1 MLDIS
6 KFVTV
11 DDNGKP
17 VIDNNAFQSAYDAEL
32 RKSLD
37 TNSENTK
44 KKLETE
50 IRKQLEEEARLSA
63 EEKLKKRQ
71 EEFEADMA
79 KRLKDFAQNQ
89 AKIKMKSAEFDEEEI
104 NTYLELVNDEESLSK
119 IDKIINVRKKQN
131 ESLKQKW
138 QEELGEKQPNPQNN
152 TNTEP
157 YSLGKQMAMQYQN
170 NTNDGTPKVTA
181 FGQ

>member
-63 EEKLKKRQ
+63 EEKLKIVKGYLDGKYS
-71 EEFEADMA
+71 EGTEF
-79 KRLKDFAQNQ
+79 KTFSVS
-89 AKIKMKSAEFDEEEI
+89 KSVTSVGESPRMGGKGGANNEKNRKNISRDD
-104 NTYLELVNDEESLSK
+104 YDNDNG
-119 IDKIINVRKKQN
+119 I
-131 ESLKQKW
+131 
-138 QEELGEKQPNPQNN
+138 
-152 TNTEP
+152 
-157 YSLGKQMAMQYQN
+157 
-170 NTNDGTPKVTA
+170 VTGIMWA
-181 FGQ
+181 TREVG